1 MSPIDIEGLDLEA
14 LDEASSWDETDQEAL
29 SVPYYMGSYRLRVS
43 AEDERVFKT
52 YYHPDATGIL
62 LQDARF
68 PEQDSDCPV
77 LWVSLETLEHNA
89 QLARDRGI
97 ESVGAWNLFQVSFN
111 NRRMAL
117 IELNKSPQ

>member
-1 MSPIDIEGLDLEA
+1 MSPIDIEGLSLNA
-14 LDEASSWDETDQEAL
+14 LDGISSWDETDQEAL

-43 AEDERVFKT
+43 ANDERVFKT

-62 LQDARF
+62 LQDASF
-68 PEQDSDCPV
+68 PEPGSDRPV

-89 QLARDRGI
+89 QLARDKGI
-97 ESVGAWNLFQVSFN
+97 QSVGAWNLFEVSFN

-117 IELNKSPQ
+117 DELNKSSK